1 MPSGWE
7 GNRRSGVALAMRHRL
22 RWFNHQRAHGTMT
35 EDEFTLLTE
44 YGTLT
49 FIATD
54 SHVP

>member
-1 MPSGWE
+1 MPSRWE

-54 SHVP
+54 SHAP